1 MRNQK
6 LAMKVFV
13 EHKEG
18 KEIKNLKVEVGHKV
32 VMMGFVMPF
41 CLLQNLDQWKRLP
54 LIFEVACQHFLS
66 EVILILRLL

>member
-1 MRNQK
+1 
-6 LAMKVFV
+6 MKVFV

-41 CLLQNLDQWKRLP
+41 CPLQNLDKWKRLP